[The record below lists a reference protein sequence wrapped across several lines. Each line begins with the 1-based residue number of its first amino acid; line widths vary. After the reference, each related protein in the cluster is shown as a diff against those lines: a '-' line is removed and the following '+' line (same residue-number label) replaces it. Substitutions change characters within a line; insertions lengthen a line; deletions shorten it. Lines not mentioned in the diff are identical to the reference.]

1 MAHTQGTTPRLQRLS
16 ALVAIALV
24 AIAVGFA
31 FGRILVGHGA
41 TYRMIAVGLAS
52 GVLAWATERRGM
64 LLATLV
70 SAAALLLAVTW
81 LAVPHAT
88 WHALPTLTTVRSL
101 GTLATLVGQQAREYV
116 SPAPATP
123 ALVMAGAIAV
133 WAAVFSCYALAFRA
147 QSPLLSLVPP
157 LALVVFAD
165 SVLDDVTK
173 PVYGVLF
180 LVAALAVL
188 FADSLRRIRAWGPV
202 WSPVAGQDRLLPV
215 AGSNARRVGATALMV
230 AALAPLFVPGFG
242 TTSVLDISRFGSDN
256 RIRVSPLVQ
265 MGSILRDTEDHNP
278 PFFEVQVSSN
288 QLSYWQM
295 VALDTFDGNT
305 WEAQADD
312 GNQVTNGSIQLASTP
327 GDTVQQTFTMLD
339 DLGYSWLVA
348 GGDPTSIAIN
358 HDVWW
363 HPLSSSLT
371 MDGWPDKGETYQVTS
386 VYPSPKP
393 ADLEARNTMSVGVPY
408 TDLPP
413 IPPIIKQRA
422 LAWTAGAQT
431 PYDQVMA
438 IMQHL
443 KSPLFTYDPNIDLQ
457 DNSQALADFLSQK
470 KGFCQQ
476 FASLMAVM
484 LRSIGIPARIGLGF
498 TQGDPV
504 ANETGTYIVH
514 GHDYHSWV
522 EVPFEGYGWLTFDPT
537 PGFDDPSSLSYAKFT
552 SAVQQCS
559 PAQGHNCSGSKGDG
573 TRTNRPGPIHVG
585 DVKAGITNGIQGGS
599 QSTPRRA
606 LGGITL
612 PNLVTIAGVLGVLL
626 AIGIPLLHWLR
637 RRRRL
642 HTAHDPRG
650 LILATYDVFTDRARE
665 LGVGRSPGETPEE
678 FRRKLAGADK
688 LDGAA
693 ASLTR
698 MTTEVVRAAYAAEE
712 PDADTAASV
721 RHDADEV
728 LHAMRAATPM
738 RERVIGRY
746 RSG

>member
-1 MAHTQGTTPRLQRLS
+1 
-16 ALVAIALV
+16 
-24 AIAVGFA
+24 
-31 FGRILVGHGA
+31 
-41 TYRMIAVGLAS
+41 
-52 GVLAWATERRGM
+52 
-64 LLATLV
+64 
-70 SAAALLLAVTW
+70 
-81 LAVPHAT
+81 
-88 WHALPTLTTVRSL
+88 
-101 GTLATLVGQQAREYV
+101 
-116 SPAPATP
+116 
-123 ALVMAGAIAV
+123 
-133 WAAVFSCYALAFRA
+133 
-147 QSPLLSLVPP
+147 
-157 LALVVFAD
+157 
-165 SVLDDVTK
+165 
-173 PVYGVLF
+173 
-180 LVAALAVL
+180 
-188 FADSLRRIRAWGPV
+188 
-202 WSPVAGQDRLLPV
+202 
-215 AGSNARRVGATALMV
+215 MV

-537 PGFDDPSSLSYAKFT
+537 P
-552 SAVQQCS
+552 
-559 PAQGHNCSGSKGDG
+559 
-573 TRTNRPGPIHVG
+573 RI
-585 DVKAGITNGIQGGS
+585 
-599 QSTPRRA
+599 RRSVEPQLREVH
-606 LGGITL
+606 LGGPTVL
-612 PNLVTIAGVLGVLL
+612 SRAGPQLQ
-626 AIGIPLLHWLR
+626 WLEGR
-637 RRRRL
+637 RDEDEPPGS
-642 HTAHDPRG
+642 DPRG
-650 LILATYDVFTDRARE
+650 RRQGGHHQRHPGRVAEHTAAGARWDHPAEPRHDRGGAGRPARDRDPAPALAPAAQAPAHRPRSPRVDPRDLRRVHRPGARTR
-665 LGVGRSPGETPEE
+665 VGRSPGETPEE

>member
-1 MAHTQGTTPRLQRLS
+1 
-16 ALVAIALV
+16 
-24 AIAVGFA
+24 
-31 FGRILVGHGA
+31 
-41 TYRMIAVGLAS
+41 
-52 GVLAWATERRGM
+52 
-64 LLATLV
+64 
-70 SAAALLLAVTW
+70 
-81 LAVPHAT
+81 
-88 WHALPTLTTVRSL
+88 
-101 GTLATLVGQQAREYV
+101 
-116 SPAPATP
+116 
-123 ALVMAGAIAV
+123 
-133 WAAVFSCYALAFRA
+133 
-147 QSPLLSLVPP
+147 
-157 LALVVFAD
+157 
-165 SVLDDVTK
+165 
-173 PVYGVLF
+173 
-180 LVAALAVL
+180 
-188 FADSLRRIRAWGPV
+188 
-202 WSPVAGQDRLLPV
+202 
-215 AGSNARRVGATALMV
+215 
-230 AALAPLFVPGFG
+230 
-242 TTSVLDISRFGSDN
+242 
-256 RIRVSPLVQ
+256 
-265 MGSILRDTEDHNP
+265 
-278 PFFEVQVSSN
+278 
-288 QLSYWQM
+288 
-295 VALDTFDGNT
+295 
-305 WEAQADD
+305 
-312 GNQVTNGSIQLASTP
+312 
-327 GDTVQQTFTMLD
+327 
-339 DLGYSWLVA
+339 
-348 GGDPTSIAIN
+348 
-358 HDVWW
+358 
-363 HPLSSSLT
+363 
-371 MDGWPDKGETYQVTS
+371 
-386 VYPSPKP
+386 
-393 ADLEARNTMSVGVPY
+393 
-408 TDLPP
+408 
-413 IPPIIKQRA
+413 
-422 LAWTAGAQT
+422 
-431 PYDQVMA
+431 MA

-443 KSPLFTYDPNIDLQ
+443 KSPAFTYDPNIDLQ

-537 PGFDDPSSLSYAKFT
+537 PRIRRTRRASATRSSPRRSNSALPRRATTAVAPRATGRGRT
-552 SAVQQCS
+552 SQ
-559 PAQGHNCSGSKGDG
+559 
-573 TRTNRPGPIHVG
+573 GPIHVG